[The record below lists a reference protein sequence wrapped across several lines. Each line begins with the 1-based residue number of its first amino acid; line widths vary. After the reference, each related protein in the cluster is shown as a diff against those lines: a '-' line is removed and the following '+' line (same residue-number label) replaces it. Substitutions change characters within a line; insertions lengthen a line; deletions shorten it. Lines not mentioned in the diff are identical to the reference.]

1 MAVDGALLQ
10 SGEHLGPAHG
20 LGRSAVSGVE
30 VHEEVAAGDADL
42 EAGEVLR
49 LLDGVLAVGDELEAV
64 VDGAE
69 VGDALG
75 AEQLGHVLAAGAEKG
90 VLSSL
95 VVGEQ
100 PGHGADHGLGGDAGD
115 DGGGVDVDIRAAAG
129 EQLDGAGHVAAG
141 ELVVVDDVD
150 GDAAVG
156 LLLDELLEALG
167 GAGVVALIG
176 AVAGEGELHGLA
188 GGDVVA
194 GGGVAVRSGLA
205 AAGGQ
210 GEDHGEREDERKQLF
225 HFRVS
230 LSSCFFSSY
239 FLHRHWMAFAWA
251 TMFSTVMPF
260 LASRRS

>member
-30 VHEEVAAGDADL
+30 VHEEVAAGDTDL
-42 EAGEVLR
+42 EAGEVLG

-75 AEQLGHVLAAGAEKG
+75 AEQLGHVLAAGAEEG

-95 VVGEQ
+95 IVGEQ

-141 ELVVVDDVD
+141 ELVVVVDVD

-156 LLLDELLEALG
+156 FLLNELLEAAG
-167 GAGVVALIG
+167 GAGVVALLG
-176 AVAGEGELHGLA
+176 AVAAEDELN
-188 GGDVVA
+188 
-194 GGGVAVRSGLA
+194 GVAFGGAAAVVGGARVVSA
-205 AAGGQ
+205 VAAGGE
-210 GEDHGEREDERKQLF
+210 GKHHDEREHECKNLF
-225 HFRVS
+225 HCFTPLILCFLVFLFLNTVTAGPWPGRQCFR
-230 LSSCFFSSY
+230 
-239 FLHRHWMAFAWA
+239 R
-251 TMFSTVMPF
+251 
-260 LASRRS
+260 